1 MRLRWSRGVALEWVE
16 CTSATP
22 RSKTSSAR
30 SCAPI
35 TRSSSR
41 PRWSSS
47 SRDSRGVGP
56 VMRQVVRQMGADG
69 WLGIGWPTEY
79 GGQGRSAIEQFV
91 FFDESMRAGAPVP
104 MLTVNSVGPTIM
116 RYGTEEQKAFFLPK
130 ILRGEIHF
138 CIGYSEPGAGT
149 DLASLR
155 TRAVRDG
162 EEYIINGQK
171 LWTSLAGDA
180 DYIWLATRTNPEVK
194 KHKGISLFI
203 VDMKHTPGIRVDP
216 LHLLAEHDI
225 NATYFDDVRV
235 PAGNLV
241 GGEDNGWTMIT
252 NQLNH
257 ERVTLCSSGI
267 VDRCLEEV
275 RGWAQETRL
284 ADGRRVIDQEW
295 VQVNLARVRAKLE
308 FLRLINWKVA
318 WTATQDRLDVADAS
332 TTKVFGTEF
341 YLEAFRLLMEILGQR
356 GVPRTRVPGAA
367 ARGASRRPVPRSA
380 DPDLRWR
387 DQRGRSVTSSPS
399 SDSACPG
406 AGDGLLPH
414 PRAGGGGR
422 PRRSHPGRPAH
433 RRALQGGR
441 GPHTAVRPRAVGRAG
456 DRWAASACPCP
467 RPMAVAGSRSST
479 TALMLERAGAH
490 VAPVPLLAGTV
501 LGALPVAR
509 FGTDDQRH
517 ALLPGILEGRTIVTA
532 ALVEAGSP
540 TLSPATTATDDATAW
555 RLSGSKICV
564 PAGAIADRILVPART
579 PTGVGV
585 FVVDTTA
592 AGVTVTP
599 LITTTRRPRSR
610 PDPRRCAR
618 RAARR
623 RRRARLVERAC
634 DGRAVLGDGRSVQ
647 ASDRHHGRLHQ
658 GPRAVRPPDR
668 DVPGRGPACGRRL
681 HRCRGGAAH
690 LPPGRLAP
698 LGGAPVGG
706 GGRDRQVLGGR
717 GWSAGRP
724 CRPAPPRRCR
734 CRS

>member
-1 MRLRWSRGVALEWVE
+1 MYIGYTEEQDELRKELRAYYAELLTPEVVE
-16 CTSATP
+16 QLAH
-22 RSKTSSAR
+22 
-30 SCAPI
+30 
-35 TRSSSR
+35 
-41 PRWSSS
+41 
-47 SRDSRGVGP
+47 SRGVGP

-138 CIGYSEPGAGT
+138 AIGYSEPGAGT

-252 NQLNH
+252 SQLNH

-356 GVPRTRVPGAA
+356 AY
-367 ARGASRRPVPRSA
+367 
-380 DPDLRWR
+380 
-387 DQRGRSVTSSPS
+387 
-399 SDSACPG
+399 
-406 AGDGLLPH
+406 
-414 PRAGGGGR
+414 
-422 PRRSHPGRPAH
+422 
-433 RRALQGGR
+433 
-441 GPHTAVRPRAVGRAG
+441 
-456 DRWAASACPCP
+456 
-467 RPMAVAGSRSST
+467 
-479 TALMLERAGAH
+479 LERESPEA
-490 VAPVPLLAGTV
+490 LLAG
-501 LGALPVAR
+501 R
-509 FGTDDQRH
+509 
-517 ALLPGILEGRTIVTA
+517 LEGLYRGLLILTFGGGTN
-532 ALVEAGSP
+532 EAQRD
-540 TLSPATTATDDATAW
+540 L
-555 RLSGSKICV
+555 
-564 PAGAIADRILVPART
+564 IA
-579 PTGVGV
+579 V
-585 FVVDTTA
+585 F
-592 AGVTVTP
+592 G
-599 LITTTRRPRSR
+599 LGMPRSR
-610 PDPRRCAR
+610 
-618 RAARR
+618 
-623 RRRARLVERAC
+623 
-634 DGRAVLGDGRSVQ
+634 
-647 ASDRHHGRLHQ
+647 
-658 GPRAVRPPDR
+658 
-668 DVPGRGPACGRRL
+668 
-681 HRCRGGAAH
+681 
-690 LPPGRLAP
+690 
-698 LGGAPVGG
+698 
-706 GGRDRQVLGGR
+706 
-717 GWSAGRP
+717 
-724 CRPAPPRRCR
+724 
-734 CRS
+734 